1 MSNASIM
8 FLSFFIIIGFF
19 AIGDILGVATKAK
32 LSSVFVALFL
42 FLVGFMFQKLPSDI
56 VAKSGLGQIGSWAA
70 PLLIF
75 HMGTMIN
82 IKELI
87 AEWRT
92 VVMTI
97 ISVFV
102 AIASTFIIVPFIGK
116 YAAIV
121 SVPILNGGIIATQIM
136 TGAAL
141 EKGLQTVAALGTM
154 VFAIQKFVGTI
165 PASYF
170 GMKAGKK
177 ILEDYRKGRLEI
189 EKNNE
194 IEKNKQK
201 ISFAKKQEKY
211 YTNFVCIAIT
221 VFFSFLSR
229 IIQDKTGLN
238 ISISALVFGALL
250 SYLGLLPNAIL
261 DKAKMSGFLSF
272 AVFTSLVPSLAKISF
287 QDLLTL
293 SLQLILIF
301 GSLLIGIFIIAYI
314 LPTWKLVGSRD
325 LAVGI
330 SVAQLL
336 GFPATYL
343 IANEIATALTDDEEE
358 KNIILKKIVPA
369 YVVAGLASVT
379 TMSIIMA
386 GFFVKYI

>member
-1 MSNASIM
+1 MSNAAIM
-8 FLSFFIIIGFF
+8 LLSFFVIIGFF

-32 LSSVFVALFL
+32 LSSVFIALFL
-42 FLVGFMFQKLPSDI
+42 FLVGFMAQKLPVDI
-56 VAKSGLGQIGSWAA
+56 VAKSGLGQIAGWAA

-92 VVMTI
+92 VAMTI
-97 ISVFV
+97 ISLFV
-102 AIASTFIIVPFIGK
+102 AIATTFIVVPFIGK
-116 YAAIV
+116 HAAIV
-121 SVPILNGGIIATQIM
+121 SIPILNGGIIATQIM

-170 GMKAGKK
+170 GMRAGKK
-177 ILEDYRKGRLEI
+177 ILEDYKKGKIEI
-189 EKNNE
+189 EKSKDTKKEENTV
-194 IEKNKQK
+194 
-201 ISFAKKQEKY
+201 SFAKKYEKY
-211 YTNFVCIAIT
+211 YTNFVCIAIA
-221 VFFSFLSR
+221 VFFAFISR

-238 ISISALVFGALL
+238 ISISALIFGAIL
-250 SYLGLLPNAIL
+250 SYFGLVPNAIL

-287 QDLLTL
+287 SDLLTL
-293 SLQLILIF
+293 SFQLVLIF
-301 GSLLIGIFIIAYI
+301 GSLLLGIFVTVYL

-330 SVAQLL
+330 SVSQLL

-358 KNIILKKIVPA
+358 KNAILKKIVPA

-379 TMSIIMA
+379 TISIIMA
-386 GFFVKYI
+386 GFFVKFI